1 MKLAGK
7 KAIVTGANRSIGKA
21 IALSFAKEGAE
32 LVISYRSDKKGAE
45 EVIDCIQK
53 VGGKAKAFYADF
65 STCDGVKQF
74 YSECIGILGHVD
86 ILINNA
92 GGYNTLG
99 FFELTPNDFEQLL
112 QVTLMTPF
120 FLSQLVAKGMV
131 EKQIKGNIIN
141 ISSIS
146 GIRPSMNRVAHASGK
161 AALNML
167 TQTMALELAQHGI
180 RVNAIA
186 PGYTPYE
193 ESSEFDPAINDI
205 PLGRA
210 GLPIDQAS
218 TALFLATKE
227 SSWMT
232 GQILTVDGGH
242 SISLSIAKDS

>member
-1 MKLAGK
+1 MKLEGK

-21 IALSFAKEGAE
+21 IALLFAKEGAE
-32 LVISYRSDKKGAE
+32 LAISYRSDTKGAE
-45 EVIDCIQK
+45 EVVSCIEK
-53 VGGKAKAFYADF
+53 AGGKASAFYADF
-65 STCDGVKQF
+65 STQEGVKQF
-74 YSECIGILGHVD
+74 YTKCIDVLGHVD
-86 ILINNA
+86 ILVNNA

-99 FFELTPNDFEQLL
+99 FFELSPRDFEQLL

-131 EKQIKGNIIN
+131 QRQTKGNIIN

-146 GIRPSMNRVAHASGK
+146 GARPTMNRVAHASGK

-167 TQTMALELAQHGI
+167 TQTMALELAKYGI

-193 ESSEFDPAINDI
+193 ESSGFDPAIKDI

-210 GLPIDQAS
+210 GLPYDQAS
-218 TALFLATKE
+218 TALFLATAE

-242 SISLSIAKDS
+242 SIALSLAKDT

>member
-7 KAIVTGANRSIGKA
+7 KVIVTGANRSIGKA
-21 IALSFAKEGAE
+21 IALLFAKEGAQ

-45 EVIDCIQK
+45 EIIDCIQK
-53 VGGKAKAFYADF
+53 TNGNASALYADF
-65 STCDGVKQF
+65 STHEGVEQF
-74 YSECIGILGHVD
+74 YTECLSILGHVD
-86 ILINNA
+86 VLINNA

-99 FFELTPNDFEQLL
+99 FFELTTRDFEQLL

-131 EKQIKGNIIN
+131 QKQIKGNIIN

-146 GIRPSMNRVAHASGK
+146 GTRPSMNRVTHASGK

-167 TQTMALELAQHGI
+167 TQTMALELAQYGI

-186 PGYTPYE
+186 PGHTPY
-193 ESSEFDPAINDI
+193 ESSEFNSAIKDI

-210 GLPIDQAS
+210 GLPSDQAS
-218 TALFLATKE
+218 TALFLATEE

-232 GQILTVDGGH
+232 GQVLTVDGGH
-242 SISLSIAKDS
+242 SIALSITKGN

>member
-1 MKLAGK
+1 MRLEGK
-7 KAIVTGANRSIGKA
+7 KVIVTGANRSIGKA
-21 IALSFAKEGAE
+21 IALLFAKEGAE
-32 LVISYRSDKKGAE
+32 LVISFRSDQKGADE
-45 EVIDCIQK
+45 TISSIK
-53 VGGKAKAFYADF
+53 NANGKANALYADF
-65 STCDGVKQF
+65 STHEGVEQF
-74 YSECIGILGHVD
+74 YRECLSILGHVD
-86 ILINNA
+86 ILVNNA
-92 GGYNTLG
+92 GGYNTLS
-99 FFELTPNDFEQLL
+99 FFELKPNDFEQLL

-131 EKQIKGNIIN
+131 QKQIKGNIIN

-146 GIRPSMNRVAHASGK
+146 GIRPTMNRVAHASGK

-167 TQTMALELAQHGI
+167 TQTMALELAQYGI

-186 PGYTPYE
+186 PGYTPYK

-210 GLPIDQAS
+210 GLPSDQAS
-218 TALFLATKE
+218 TALFLATEE

-242 SISLSIAKDS
+242 SIPLSIRANS

>member
-1 MKLAGK
+1 MKLKGK
-7 KAIVTGANRSIGKA
+7 KVIVTGANRSIGKG
-21 IALSFAKEGAE
+21 IALLFAKEGAE

-45 EVIDCIQK
+45 ETAQFIRQANGIV
-53 VGGKAKAFYADF
+53 KAVHADF
-65 STCDGVKQF
+65 STCNGIEQF
-74 YSECIGILGHVD
+74 YQESINILGYVD
-86 ILINNA
+86 ILVNNA

-99 FFELTPNDFEQLL
+99 FFELTPQDFEQLL

-131 EKQIKGNIIN
+131 QRQTKGNIIN

-146 GIRPSMNRVAHASGK
+146 GTRPTMNRVAHASGK

-167 TQTMALELAQHGI
+167 TQAMALELAKHGI

-193 ESSEFDPAINDI
+193 ESSQFDPIIGDI

-210 GLPIDQAS
+210 GLPNDQAS
-218 TALFLATKE
+218 TALFLATEE

-242 SISLSIAKDS
+242 SIAL

>member
-1 MKLAGK
+1 MKLEEK

-21 IALSFAKEGAE
+21 IALLFAKEGAE

-45 EVIDCIQK
+45 EVLDCIQK
-53 VGGKAKAFYADF
+53 AGGNASALYADF
-65 STCDGVKQF
+65 STHEGVEQF
-74 YSECIGILGHVD
+74 YRECIHVLGHVD
-86 ILINNA
+86 ILVNNA
-92 GGYNTLG
+92 GGYNTLD
-99 FFELTPNDFEQLL
+99 FFELTTHDFEQLL
-112 QVTLMTPF
+112 QITLMTPF

-131 EKQIKGNIIN
+131 QKQKKGNIIN

-146 GIRPSMNRVAHASGK
+146 GTRPTMNRVAHASGK

-193 ESSEFDPAINDI
+193 ESSEFDSAIKDI
-205 PLGRA
+205 PLGRV
-210 GLPIDQAS
+210 GLPSDQAS
-218 TALFLATKE
+218 TALFLATEE

-242 SISLSIAKDS
+242 SIALSIAKDT

>member
-1 MKLAGK
+1 M
-7 KAIVTGANRSIGKA
+7 V
-21 IALSFAKEGAE
+21 
-32 LVISYRSDKKGAE
+32 
-45 EVIDCIQK
+45 
-53 VGGKAKAFYADF
+53 
-65 STCDGVKQF
+65 
-74 YSECIGILGHVD
+74 
-86 ILINNA
+86 NNA

-99 FFELTPNDFEQLL
+99 FFELTPRDFEQLL
-112 QVTLMTPF
+112 QVSLMTPF

-131 EKQIKGNIIN
+131 EKHTKGNIIN

-146 GIRPSMNRVAHASGK
+146 GTRPTMNRVAHASGK

-193 ESSEFDPAINDI
+193 ESSEFDPAIKDI

-210 GLPIDQAS
+210 GLPDDQAS
-218 TALFLATKE
+218 TALFLATDE

-242 SISLSIAKDS
+242 SIALSLTKDT

>member
-7 KAIVTGANRSIGKA
+7 KTIVTGANRSIGKA
-21 IALSFAKEGAE
+21 IALLFAKEGAE

-53 VGGKAKAFYADF
+53 VGEKAKAFYADF
-65 STCDGVKQF
+65 STCEGVKQF
-74 YSECIGILGHVD
+74 YSECIDILGHVD

-99 FFELTPNDFEQLL
+99 FFELTPHDFEQLL

-131 EKQIKGNIIN
+131 EKQTKGNIIN

-146 GIRPSMNRVAHASGK
+146 GMRPTMNRVAHASGK

-193 ESSEFDPAINDI
+193 ENSEVDSAIKDI
-205 PLGRA
+205 PLGRV
-210 GLPIDQAS
+210 GLPNDQAS
-218 TALFLATKE
+218 TALFLATDE

-242 SISLSIAKDS
+242 SIALSLAKDA

>member
-1 MKLAGK
+1 MRLAGK
-7 KAIVTGANRSIGKA
+7 KVIVTGANRSIGKA
-21 IALSFAKEGAE
+21 IALLFAKEGAE
-32 LVISYRSDKKGAE
+32 LVISFRSDQKGAE
-45 EVIDCIQK
+45 ETINSIK
-53 VGGKAKAFYADF
+53 KANGKASALYADF
-65 STCDGVKQF
+65 STHEKVEQF
-74 YSECIGILGHVD
+74 YNECINVLGHVD
-86 ILINNA
+86 VLVNNA
-92 GGYNTLG
+92 GGYNTLS

-120 FLSQLVAKGMV
+120 FLSQLVAKRMV

-146 GIRPSMNRVAHASGK
+146 GTRPTMNRVAHASGK

-167 TQTMALELAQHGI
+167 TQTMALELAQYGI

-210 GLPIDQAS
+210 GLPSDQAS
-218 TALFLATKE
+218 MALFLATEE

-242 SISLSIAKDS
+242 SIALSIAKDS

>member
-1 MKLAGK
+1 MRLAGK
-7 KAIVTGANRSIGKA
+7 KVIVTGANRSIGKA
-21 IALSFAKEGAE
+21 IALLFAKEGAE
-32 LVISYRSDKKGAE
+32 LVISFRSDQKGAE
-45 EVIDCIQK
+45 ETISSIK
-53 VGGKAKAFYADF
+53 KAHGKASALYADF
-65 STCDGVKQF
+65 STHDKVGQF
-74 YSECIGILGHVD
+74 YNECINVLGHVD
-86 ILINNA
+86 ILVNNA
-92 GGYNTLG
+92 GGYNTLS

-146 GIRPSMNRVAHASGK
+146 GIRPTMNRVAHASGK

-167 TQTMALELAQHGI
+167 TQTMALELAQYGI

-193 ESSEFDPAINDI
+193 DNTEFDPAIKDI

-210 GLPIDQAS
+210 GLPSDQAS

-242 SISLSIAKDS
+242 SIALSIEKNT

>member
-1 MKLAGK
+1 ML
-7 KAIVTGANRSIGKA
+7 
-21 IALSFAKEGAE
+21 
-32 LVISYRSDKKGAE
+32 
-45 EVIDCIQK
+45 
-53 VGGKAKAFYADF
+53 
-65 STCDGVKQF
+65 
-74 YSECIGILGHVD
+74 LGHVD
-86 ILINNA
+86 ILVNNA

-99 FFELTPNDFEQLL
+99 FFELTPHDFEQLL

-120 FLSQLVAKGMV
+120 LLSQLVAKGMV
-131 EKQIKGNIIN
+131 EKQTKGNIIN

-146 GIRPSMNRVAHASGK
+146 GTRPTMNRVAHASGK

-186 PGYTPYE
+186 SGYTPYE
-193 ESSEFDPAINDI
+193 KSSKFDPAIKNI

-210 GLPIDQAS
+210 GLPNDQAS
-218 TALFLATKE
+218 TALFLATDE

-242 SISLSIAKDS
+242 SIALSLAKDT

>member
-1 MKLAGK
+1 MRLAGK
-7 KAIVTGANRSIGKA
+7 KVIVTGANRSIGKA
-21 IALSFAKEGAE
+21 IALLFAKEGAE
-32 LVISYRSDKKGAE
+32 LVISYRSDKQGAE
-45 EVIDCIQK
+45 EIIDCIQK
-53 VGGKAKAFYADF
+53 TNGNASALYADF
-65 STCDGVKQF
+65 STHEGVEQF
-74 YSECIGILGHVD
+74 YRECLSILGHVD
-86 ILINNA
+86 VLVNNA

-99 FFELTPNDFEQLL
+99 FFELTTHDFEQLL

-131 EKQIKGNIIN
+131 QKQIKGNIVN

-146 GIRPSMNRVAHASGK
+146 GTRPTMNRVAHASGK

-167 TQTMALELAQHGI
+167 TQTMALELAQYGI

-193 ESSEFDPAINDI
+193 SSEFDSAIKDI

-210 GLPIDQAS
+210 GLPSDQAS
-218 TALFLATKE
+218 TALFLATEE

-232 GQILTVDGGH
+232 GQVLTVDGGH
-242 SISLSIAKDS
+242 SIALSIAKDS